1 MVKYII
7 GFILAVFIAG
17 LIVQP
22 TDTATPEPVPE
33 PPVTL
38 PSVLSG
44 IDTQVNAVRSQNG
57 LERLKLDETLN
68 HTATLKAQD
77 MVDGE
82 YWSHDTPDG
91 VKFSELIKQ
100 HTEYRKAGENLAK
113 CYETNQ
119 EAVDAWVDS
128 PKHYENMLG
137 DYTHFGFGYATRD
150 SSCVLIV
157 NHFKK

>member
-22 TDTATPEPVPE
+22 TDTSTPEPVE

-57 LERLKLDETLN
+57 LEPLKLDETLN
-68 HTATLKAQD
+68 TTATIKAKD
-77 MVDGE
+77 MVDRN
-82 YWSHDTPDG
+82 YWSHETPDG
-91 VKFSELIKQ
+91 NSPFDLIKQ
-100 HTEYRKAGENLAK
+100 HTSYKRAGENLAK
-113 CYETNQ
+113 CYNTTQ
-119 EAVDAWVDS
+119 EAVNAWVKS
-128 PKHYENMLG
+128 LTHYENIIG
-137 DYTHFGFGYATRD
+137 DYTHFGFGYSTRED
-150 SSCVLIV
+150 GCVIIV